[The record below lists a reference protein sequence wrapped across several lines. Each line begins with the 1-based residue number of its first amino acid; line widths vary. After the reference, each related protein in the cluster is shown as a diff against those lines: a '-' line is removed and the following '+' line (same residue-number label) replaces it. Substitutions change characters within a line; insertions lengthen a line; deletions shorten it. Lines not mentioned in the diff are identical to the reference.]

1 MTQEWDI
8 AHSNF
13 RIFLDK
19 ELSEKFLRLNVRTT
33 LMALNM
39 P

>member
-13 RIFLDK
+13 RIFLVK
-19 ELSEKFLRLNVRTT
+19 EHSEKFLRLNVRMT
-33 LMALNM
+33 LMAMNM